1 VEKNTDIRSILLKY
15 WGYSSFRLLQEDIIN
30 SVLEGKDTLALLPT
44 GGGKSVCFQVPA
56 LAIDGLCVVV
66 TPLIALMKDQVENLK
81 NRGIRAVA
89 IHSGMTSY
97 EIEVVI
103 NNCVYDDVKFLY
115 LSPERLETDI
125 IIHNIDK
132 MNVNLLAVD
141 EAHCISQ
148 WGYDFRPSYL
158 KIAEI
163 RKKLPGVPVLALT
176 ATATTDVIPD
186 IQEKLEFSKPNLFR
200 LSFERK
206 NLTYVV
212 LKEEDKLNRLLKVV
226 NNLKGSG
233 IVYVRSRRRSVEIRN
248 FLNNN
253 HVMADFYHAGLDQK
267 TRDIKQN
274 LWMRGESRVM
284 VATNAFGM
292 GIDKP
297 DVRFVAHVDIPDNL
311 EAYFQEAG
319 RAGRDGK
326 LSYAVLLYDDSDL
339 ADLNN
344 HFETTFPPIDM
355 IKRVYQ
361 ALGNYLQLAVGS
373 GKDVSFDFDIIKF
386 CENYNFNRII
396 AYNSLKFLEKE
407 GFIML
412 QDFTDADSKIHL
424 RVNKEDI
431 YKFQVENPKYDKFV
445 KVLLRSYSG
454 LFTDFVRISESQIA
468 SRLGI
473 NESRVYGTLQTLEKF
488 NILTYIKRKTKPQLT
503 FLTERID
510 AKDIFISDEHYRI
523 RKESAKK
530 RLDAVIKYISTKTK
544 CRNSLLLE
552 YFGETETKRCGR
564 CDVCIE
570 RNKIELSELEFDNIL
585 NQIKPHLTEKPCT
598 VNELAELMEGVREDN
613 IIKVIQWLLD
623 NDKLIY
629 NKDKKLL
636 WK

>member
-1 VEKNTDIRSILLKY
+1 M
-15 WGYSSFRLLQEDIIN
+15 
-30 SVLEGKDTLALLPT
+30 DTLALLPT
-44 GGGKSVCFQVPA
+44 GGGKSICFQVPA
-56 LAIDGLCVVV
+56 LVMDGLCIVV
-66 TPLIALMKDQVENLK
+66 TPLIALMKDQVEGLK
-81 NRGIRAVA
+81 RRGIRALA
-89 IHSGMTSY
+89 IHSGMNSY

-115 LSPERLETDI
+115 LSPERLETDM

-132 MNVNLLAVD
+132 MKVNLLAVD

-158 KIAEI
+158 SIAKI
-163 RKKLPGVPVLALT
+163 RKKLPGVAIIALT
-176 ATATTDVIPD
+176 ATATPEVIPD
-186 IQEKLEFSKPNLFR
+186 IQEKLEFRKSNVFQ

-212 LKEEDKLNRLLKVV
+212 LKEEDKFKRLLKVV
-226 NNLKGSG
+226 TNLKGSG
-233 IVYVRSRRRSVEIRN
+233 IVYVRSRRKAVEIRN
-248 FLNNN
+248 FLNSN
-253 HVMADFYHAGLDQK
+253 HIITDFYHAGLDQK
-267 TRDIKQN
+267 TRDIKQE
-274 LWMRGESRVM
+274 LWMKGESRIM

-297 DVRFVAHVDIPDNL
+297 DVRFVAHMDIPDNL

-319 RAGRDGK
+319 RAGRDEK
-326 LSYAVLLYDDSDL
+326 NAYAVLLFDDGDL
-339 ADLNN
+339 KDLKNY
-344 HFETTFPPIDM
+344 FETAFPPIKM
-355 IKRVYQ
+355 IKNVYQ

-386 CENYNFNRII
+386 CDNYNFNRMIT
-396 AYNSLKFLEKE
+396 YNSLRFLEKE
-407 GFIML
+407 GFILL
-412 QDFTDADSKIHL
+412 QELSDADSKIHL

-454 LFTDFVRISESQIA
+454 LFTDFVKINESQIA

-473 NESRVYGTLQTLEKF
+473 NESRVSGTLQMLEKF
-488 NILTYIKRKTKPQLT
+488 NVLVYIKRKPQPQLT

-510 AKDIFISDEHYRI
+510 AKDIYISNEHYRI
-523 RKESAKK
+523 RKESAER
-530 RLDAVIKYISTKTK
+530 RLDAVINYITSKTK

-552 YFGETETKRCGR
+552 YFGETETKRCGK

-570 RNKIELSELEFDNIL
+570 RNKIELSELAFDNIL
-585 NQIKPHLTEKPCT
+585 NQIKPHLVKNPCA
-598 VNELAELMEGVREDN
+598 VNELVDMIEGVSEDN

-629 NKDKKLL
+629 NKEKKLL
-636 WK
+636 WGS

>member
-1 VEKNTDIRSILLKY
+1 MSFDIHQILIKY
-15 WGYSSFRLLQEDIIN
+15 WGHQSFRPLQEDIIN
-30 SVLEGKDTLALLPT
+30 SVLEGRDTLALLPT

-56 LAIDGLCVVV
+56 LAMEGLCVVV
-66 TPLIALMKDQVENLK
+66 TPLIALMKDQVESLK
-81 NRGIRAVA
+81 SKGIRAVA

-103 NNCVYDDVKFLY
+103 NNCVYDEVKFLY

-125 IIHNIDK
+125 IIRNIDR

-148 WGYDFRPSYL
+148 WGYDFRPAYL
-158 KIAEI
+158 KIAGI
-163 RKKLPGVPVLALT
+163 RKKLPGIPVLALT

-186 IQEKLEFSKPNLFR
+186 IQEKLEFREPNVFR

-233 IVYVRSRRRSVEIRN
+233 IIYVRSRRRSVEIRN
-248 FLNNN
+248 FLNTN
-253 HVMADFYHAGLDQK
+253 HIMADFYHAGLDQR

-274 LWMRGESRVM
+274 LWMRGETRVM

-297 DVRFVAHVDIPDNL
+297 NVRFVAHLDIPDNI

-339 ADLNN
+339 ADLSN
-344 HFETTFPPIDM
+344 HFETAFPPIDM
-355 IKRVYQ
+355 IKRIYQ

-373 GKDVSFDFDIIKF
+373 GKDVSFDFDIINF
-386 CENYNFNRII
+386 CENYNFNRIV
-396 AYNSLKFLEKE
+396 AYNSLRFLEKE
-407 GFIML
+407 GFLLL
-412 QDFTDADSKIHL
+412 QEMSDADSKVHL
-424 RVNKEDI
+424 RVNKEEI
-431 YKFQVENPKYDKFV
+431 YKFQVENPKHDKFV
-445 KVLLRSYSG
+445 KVLLRSYRG
-454 LFTDFVRISESQIA
+454 LFADFVKISGSQIA
-468 SRLGI
+468 F
-473 NESRVYGTLQTLEKF
+473 RVAISEKRVAGTLQMLEKF
-488 NILTYIKRKTKPQLT
+488 NLLVYIKRKNKPQLT

-523 RKESAKK
+523 RKEAAKK
-530 RLDAVIKYISTKTK
+530 RLDAVIKYITTKTK

-585 NQIKPHLTEKPCT
+585 NQIKPHLIEKPCS
-598 VNELAELMEGVREDN
+598 VNELAGLIDATSEDD

-623 NDKLIY
+623 NGKLIY

-636 WK
+636 WRN

>member
-1 VEKNTDIRSILLKY
+1 LDIHQILIKY
-15 WGYSSFRLLQEDIIN
+15 WGHKSFRPLQEDIIN
-30 SVLEGKDTLALLPT
+30 SVLDGNDTLALLPT
-44 GGGKSVCFQVPA
+44 GGGKSICFQVPA
-56 LAIDGLCVVV
+56 LVMDGLCVVV
-66 TPLIALMKDQVENLK
+66 TPLIALMKDQVEGLK
-81 NRGIRAVA
+81 RKSIRAVA
-89 IHSGMTSY
+89 IHSGMSSY

-132 MNVNLLAVD
+132 MKVNLLAVD

-148 WGYDFRPSYL
+148 WGYNFRPAYL
-158 KIAEI
+158 TIAKI
-163 RKKLPGVPVLALT
+163 RKKLPEVPVLALT

-186 IQEKLEFSKPNLFR
+186 IQEKLEFKKTNVFK

-212 LKEEDKLNRLLKVV
+212 LKEEDKLNRLLKVA

-233 IVYVRSRRRSVEIRN
+233 IIYVRSRRKTVEIRN
-248 FLNNN
+248 FLNTN
-253 HVMADFYHAGLDQK
+253 HIMSDFYHAGLDQK
-267 TRDIKQN
+267 TRDIKQD
-274 LWMRGESRVM
+274 LWMKGESRVM

-297 DVRFVAHVDIPDNL
+297 DVRFVAHMDIPDNI
-311 EAYFQEAG
+311 ESYFQEAG

-326 LSYAVLLYDDSDL
+326 LAYAVLFYNEGDL

-344 HFETTFPPIDM
+344 HFDTAFPSMDL
-355 IKRVYQ
+355 IKRIYK

-373 GKDVSFDFDIIKF
+373 GKDVSFDFDIIRF
-386 CENYNFNRII
+386 CNNYEFNRMI

-407 GFIML
+407 GFIL
-412 QDFTDADSKIHL
+412 LRELTDADSKIHL

-431 YKFQVENPKYDKFV
+431 YKFQVENPKYDKFI

-454 LFTDFVRISESQIA
+454 LFTDFVKISESQIA

-473 NESRVYGTLQTLEKF
+473 SESRVVARLQSLDKF
-488 NILTYIKRKTKPQLT
+488 NILVYIKRKTQPQLT

-510 AKDIFISDEHYRI
+510 EKDIFISDSHYRI
-523 RKESAKK
+523 RKETAKR
-530 RLDAVIKYISTKTK
+530 RLNAVIKYITSKTK
-544 CRNSLLLE
+544 CRNSFLLE
-552 YFGETETKRCGR
+552 YFGETDTKRCGR

-570 RNKIELSELEFDNIL
+570 RNKIELSKLEFDNIL
-585 NQIKPHLTEKPCT
+585 NQIKPHLKEKPFSID
-598 VNELAELMEGVREDN
+598 ELAGLIDAASEDSL
-613 IIKVIQWLLD
+613 IRVVQWLLD
-623 NDKLIY
+623 SDKLIY
-629 NKDKKLL
+629 NKEKKLL
-636 WK
+636 WKP

>member
-1 VEKNTDIRSILLKY
+1 MDIQQILIKY
-15 WGYSSFRLLQEDIIN
+15 WGHQSFRPLQEDIIN
-30 SVLEGKDTLALLPT
+30 SVLEGRDTLALLPT
-44 GGGKSVCFQVPA
+44 GGGKSICFQVPA
-56 LAIDGLCVVV
+56 LVMDGLCVVV
-66 TPLIALMKDQVENLK
+66 TPLIALMKDQVEGLK
-81 NRGIRAVA
+81 RKGIRALA
-89 IHSGMTSY
+89 IHSGMNSY
-97 EIEVVI
+97 EIEVII

-115 LSPERLETDI
+115 LSPERLETDM

-132 MNVNLLAVD
+132 MKVNLLAVD

-158 KIAEI
+158 TIAKI
-163 RKKLPGVPVLALT
+163 RKKLPGVSILALT
-176 ATATTDVIPD
+176 ATATPEVIPD
-186 IQEKLEFSKPNLFR
+186 IQEKLEFRKPNVFQ

-212 LKEEDKLNRLLKVV
+212 LKEENKFKRLLKVV
-226 NNLKGSG
+226 TNLKGSG
-233 IVYVRSRRRSVEIRN
+233 IIYVRSRRKAVEIRN
-248 FLNNN
+248 FLNSN
-253 HVMADFYHAGLDQK
+253 HIITDFYHAGLDQK
-267 TRDIKQN
+267 TRDIKQE
-274 LWMRGESRVM
+274 LWMKGESRIM

-297 DVRFVAHVDIPDNL
+297 DVRFVAHMDIPDNL

-319 RAGRDGK
+319 RAGRDEK
-326 LSYAVLLYDDSDL
+326 NAYAVLLFDDGDL
-339 ADLNN
+339 KDLQNY
-344 HFETTFPPIDM
+344 FETAYPPIKI
-355 IKRVYQ
+355 IKNVYQ

-386 CENYNFNRII
+386 CDNYNFNRRI

-407 GFIML
+407 GFIL
-412 QDFTDADSKIHL
+412 LRELSDAESKIHL

-431 YKFQVENPKYDKFV
+431 YKFQVENQKYDKFV

-454 LFTDFVRISESQIA
+454 LFTDFVKISESQIA

-473 NESRVYGTLQTLEKF
+473 NESRVSGTLKMLEKF
-488 NILTYIKRKTKPQLT
+488 NILIYIKGKPQPQLT
-503 FLTERID
+503 FLTERIE
-510 AKDIFISDEHYRI
+510 AKDIYISNEHYRI
-523 RKESAKK
+523 RKESAKR
-530 RLDAVIKYISTKTK
+530 RLDAVINYITSKTK

-570 RNKIELSELEFDNIL
+570 RNKIELSELAFDNIL
-585 NQIKPHLTEKPCT
+585 NQIKPHLVKKPCA
-598 VNELAELMEGVREDN
+598 VNELVDMIEGVSEDN

-629 NKDKKLL
+629 NKEKKLL
-636 WK
+636 WRS

>member
-1 VEKNTDIRSILLKY
+1 LDIHQILVKY
-15 WGYSSFRLLQEDIIN
+15 WGYGTFRPLQEDIIN
-30 SVLEGKDTLALLPT
+30 SVLEGRDTLALLPT

-56 LAIDGLCVVV
+56 LAMEGLCIVV
-66 TPLIALMKDQVENLK
+66 TPLIALMKDQVENLQK
-81 NRGIRAVA
+81 KGIRALA

-103 NNCVYDDVKFLY
+103 NNCVYNDVKFLY
-115 LSPERLETDI
+115 LSPERLETDK
-125 IIHNIDK
+125 IIHNIDR
-132 MNVNLLAVD
+132 MSVNLLAVD

-186 IQEKLEFSKPNLFR
+186 IQEKLEFSEKNVFR
-200 LSFERK
+200 SSFERK

-212 LKEEDKLNRLLKVV
+212 LKEEDKLNRLLKVI

-233 IVYVRSRRRSVEIRN
+233 IVYVRSRRKSVEIRN
-248 FLNNN
+248 FLVTN
-253 HVMADFYHAGLDQK
+253 HIMADFYHAGLDQK
-267 TRDIKQN
+267 TRDIKQD
-274 LWMRGESRVM
+274 LWMKGETRVM

-297 DVRFVAHVDIPDNL
+297 NVRFVAHMDIPDNI
-311 EAYFQEAG
+311 ESYFQEAG

-326 LSYAVLLYDDSDL
+326 LSYAVLLYDNGDL
-339 ADLNN
+339 ADLNS
-344 HFETTFPPIDM
+344 HFETAFPPM
-355 IKRVYQ
+355 ETIKRVYR

-373 GKDVSFDFDIIKF
+373 GKDASFDFDIIKF
-386 CENYNFNRII
+386 CTNYNFNRII
-396 AYNSLKFLEKE
+396 AYNALRFLEKE

-412 QDFTDADSKIHL
+412 QEFSEADSKIHL
-424 RVNKEDI
+424 KVNKEDI

-454 LFTDFVRISESQIA
+454 LFTDFVKISESQIA

-473 NESRVYGTLQTLEKF
+473 SENRTINLLRTLEQF
-488 NILTYIKRKTKPQLT
+488 NILVYVKRKNQPQLT

-510 AKDIFISDEHYRI
+510 AKDIFISDEHYRN
-523 RKESAKK
+523 RKESAK
-530 RLDAVIKYISTKTK
+530 RRIDAVIKYITSKTK

-552 YFGETETKRCGR
+552 YFGEKDTKRCGR
-564 CDVCIE
+564 CDVCVK
-570 RNKIELSELEFDNIL
+570 RNKIELSELAFDNIL
-585 NQIKPHLTEKPCT
+585 HRIKPHLKEKPCS
-598 VNELAELMEGVREDN
+598 VNELTEILDGVNEDN
-613 IIKVIQWLLD
+613 ILKVIQWLLD

-636 WK
+636 WKS

>member
-1 VEKNTDIRSILLKY
+1 MDIQQILIKY
-15 WGYSSFRLLQEDIIN
+15 WGHQSFRPLQEDIIN
-30 SVLEGKDTLALLPT
+30 SVLEGRDTLALLPT
-44 GGGKSVCFQVPA
+44 GGGKSICFQIPA
-56 LAIDGLCVVV
+56 LVMDGLCVVV
-66 TPLIALMKDQVENLK
+66 TPLIALMKDQVEGLK
-81 NRGIRAVA
+81 RRGIRALA
-89 IHSGMTSY
+89 IHSGMKSY

-115 LSPERLETDI
+115 LSPERLETDL

-132 MNVNLLAVD
+132 MKVNLLAVD

-158 KIAEI
+158 SIAKI
-163 RKKLPGVPVLALT
+163 RKKLPGVAILALT
-176 ATATTDVIPD
+176 ATATPEVIPD
-186 IQEKLEFSKPNLFR
+186 IQEKLEFRKPNVFQ

-212 LKEEDKLNRLLKVV
+212 LKEENKFKRLLKVV
-226 NNLKGSG
+226 TNLKGSG
-233 IVYVRSRRRSVEIRN
+233 IVYVRSRRKAVEIRN
-248 FLNNN
+248 FLNSN
-253 HVMADFYHAGLDQK
+253 HIITDFYHAGLDQK
-267 TRDIKQN
+267 TRDIKQE
-274 LWMRGESRVM
+274 LWMKGESRIM

-297 DVRFVAHVDIPDNL
+297 DVRFVAHMDIPDNL

-319 RAGRDGK
+319 RAGRDEK
-326 LSYAVLLYDDSDL
+326 NAYAVLLFDDGDL
-339 ADLNN
+339 KDLQNY
-344 HFETTFPPIDM
+344 FETAFPPIKM
-355 IKRVYQ
+355 IKNVYQ

-386 CENYNFNRII
+386 CDNYNFNRRI

-407 GFIML
+407 GFILL
-412 QDFTDADSKIHL
+412 QELSDAESKIHL

-454 LFTDFVRISESQIA
+454 LFTDFVKINESQIA

-473 NESRVYGTLQTLEKF
+473 NESRVSGTLQMLEKF
-488 NILTYIKRKTKPQLT
+488 NVLVYIKRKPQPQLT

-510 AKDIFISDEHYRI
+510 AKDIFISNEHYRI
-523 RKESAKK
+523 RKESAER
-530 RLDAVIKYISTKTK
+530 RLDAVINYITSKTK

-570 RNKIELSELEFDNIL
+570 RNKIELSELAFDNIL
-585 NQIKPHLTEKPCT
+585 NQIKPHLVKKPCA
-598 VNELAELMEGVREDN
+598 VNELVDMIEGVSEDN

-629 NKDKKLL
+629 NKEKKLL
-636 WK
+636 WRS

>member
-1 VEKNTDIRSILLKY
+1 MDIHQILIKY
-15 WGYSSFRLLQEDIIN
+15 WGHKSFRPLQEDIIN
-30 SVLEGKDTLALLPT
+30 SVLDGNDTLALLPT
-44 GGGKSVCFQVPA
+44 GGGKSICFQVPA
-56 LAIDGLCVVV
+56 LVMDGLCVVV
-66 TPLIALMKDQVENLK
+66 TPLIALMKDQVEGLK
-81 NRGIRAVA
+81 RKSIRAVA
-89 IHSGMTSY
+89 IHSGMSSY

-132 MNVNLLAVD
+132 MKVNLLAVD

-148 WGYDFRPSYL
+148 WGYNFRPAYL
-158 KIAEI
+158 TIAKI
-163 RKKLPGVPVLALT
+163 RKKLPEVPVLALT

-186 IQEKLEFSKPNLFR
+186 IQEKLEFKKTNVFK

-212 LKEEDKLNRLLKVV
+212 LKEEDKLNRLLKVA

-233 IVYVRSRRRSVEIRN
+233 IIYVRSRRKTVEIRN
-248 FLNNN
+248 FLNTN
-253 HVMADFYHAGLDQK
+253 HIMSDFYHAGLDQK
-267 TRDIKQN
+267 TRDIKQD
-274 LWMRGESRVM
+274 LWMKGESRVM

-297 DVRFVAHVDIPDNL
+297 DVRFVAHMDIPDNI
-311 EAYFQEAG
+311 ESYFQEAG

-326 LSYAVLLYDDSDL
+326 LAYAVLFYNEGDL

-344 HFETTFPPIDM
+344 HFDTAFPSMDL
-355 IKRVYQ
+355 IKRIYK

-373 GKDVSFDFDIIKF
+373 GKDVSFDFDIIRF
-386 CENYNFNRII
+386 CNNYEFNRMI

-407 GFIML
+407 GFIL
-412 QDFTDADSKIHL
+412 LRELTDADSKIHL

-431 YKFQVENPKYDKFV
+431 YKFQVENPKYDKFI

-454 LFTDFVRISESQIA
+454 LFTDFVKISESQIA

-473 NESRVYGTLQTLEKF
+473 SESRVVARLQSLDKF
-488 NILTYIKRKTKPQLT
+488 NILVYIKRKTQPQLT

-510 AKDIFISDEHYRI
+510 EKDIFISDSHYRI
-523 RKESAKK
+523 RKETAKR
-530 RLDAVIKYISTKTK
+530 RLNAVIKYITSKTK
-544 CRNSLLLE
+544 CRNSFLLE
-552 YFGETETKRCGR
+552 YFGETDTKRCGR

-570 RNKIELSELEFDNIL
+570 RNKIELSKLEFDNIL
-585 NQIKPHLTEKPCT
+585 NQIKPHLKEKPFSID
-598 VNELAELMEGVREDN
+598 ELAGLIDAASEDSL
-613 IIKVIQWLLD
+613 IRVVQWLLD
-623 NDKLIY
+623 SDKLIY
-629 NKDKKLL
+629 NKEKKLL
-636 WK
+636 WKP

>member
-1 VEKNTDIRSILLKY
+1 LDIQQILVKY
-15 WGYSSFRLLQEDIIN
+15 WGHQSFRPLQEDIIN
-30 SVLEGKDTLALLPT
+30 SVLEGRDTLALLPT
-44 GGGKSVCFQVPA
+44 GGGKSICFQVPA
-56 LAIDGLCVVV
+56 LVMDGLCVVV
-66 TPLIALMKDQVENLK
+66 TPLIALMKDQVEGLK
-81 NRGIRAVA
+81 RKGIRALA
-89 IHSGMTSY
+89 IHSGMNSY
-97 EIEVVI
+97 EIEVII

-115 LSPERLETDI
+115 LSPERLKTDM

-132 MNVNLLAVD
+132 MKVNLLAVD

-158 KIAEI
+158 TIADI
-163 RKKLPGVPVLALT
+163 RKKLPGVSILALT
-176 ATATTDVIPD
+176 ATATPEVIPD
-186 IQEKLEFSKPNLFR
+186 IQEKLEFRKPNVFQ

-212 LKEEDKLNRLLKVV
+212 LKEEDKFKRLLKVV
-226 NNLKGSG
+226 TNLKGSG
-233 IVYVRSRRRSVEIRN
+233 IIYVRSRRKAVEIRN
-248 FLNNN
+248 FLNSN
-253 HVMADFYHAGLDQK
+253 HIITDFYHAGLDQK
-267 TRDIKQN
+267 TRDIKQE
-274 LWMRGESRVM
+274 LWMKGESRIM

-297 DVRFVAHVDIPDNL
+297 DVRFVAHMDIPDNL

-319 RAGRDGK
+319 RAGRDEK
-326 LSYAVLLYDDSDL
+326 NAYAVLLFDDGDL
-339 ADLNN
+339 KDLQNY
-344 HFETTFPPIDM
+344 FETAFPPIKM
-355 IKRVYQ
+355 IKSVYQ

-386 CENYNFNRII
+386 CDSYIFNRRI

-407 GFIML
+407 GFILL
-412 QDFTDADSKIHL
+412 QELSDAESKIHL

-431 YKFQVENPKYDKFV
+431 YKFQVENQKYDKFV

-454 LFTDFVRISESQIA
+454 LFTDFVKISESQIA

-473 NESRVYGTLQTLEKF
+473 NESRVSGTLRMLEKF
-488 NILTYIKRKTKPQLT
+488 NILVYIKGKNRPQLT

-523 RKESAKK
+523 RKESAER
-530 RLDAVIKYISTKTK
+530 RLDAVINYITSKTK

-552 YFGETETKRCGR
+552 YFGETETKRCGK

-570 RNKIELSELEFDNIL
+570 RNKIDLSELAFDNIL
-585 NQIKPHLTEKPCT
+585 NQIKPHLVKNPCA
-598 VNELAELMEGVREDN
+598 VNELVELIEGVSEDD

-636 WK
+636 WA